1 MAAGR
6 FRWKKNRD
14 IMKYRMTT
22 DLSVRQIAHASGISQ
37 TVVGVTIRAF
47 QRIEKAT
54 LRF

>member
-22 DLSVRQIAHASGISQ
+22 DLSVRRNTVDSGISR